1 MINHI
6 VIGGAA
12 YKHNITMGGIMNSQ
26 RLFRS
31 RTNKVFAGV
40 CGGLAEYFDV
50 DPIIIRIIFVLMVL
64 FGGSGILLYI
74 AAIFIVPLKP
84 YTPADFTLEGRDQ
97 HQPAAP
103 SNARNIFGY
112 ILIIGGGLLLL
123 ANLDVFHFFDFIGNA
138 FEYIFPILL
147 IILGMAIIYRRQSE
161 ENNESSK
168 EEQHSAAG
176 EQAQNASYK
185 QFRRFFTDKKIA
197 GVCGGLANYFGID
210 PSIMRMLYVI
220 LCLASFGAGL
230 VLYIILALVV
240 PYDYA
245 VKS

>member
-1 MINHI
+1 
-6 VIGGAA
+6 
-12 YKHNITMGGIMNSQ
+12 MNSQ
-26 RLFRS
+26 RLYRS

-50 DPIIIRIIFVLMVL
+50 DPVIIRILFVLMVL

-74 AAIFIVPLKP
+74 AAIIIVPQKP
-84 YTPADFTLEGRDQ
+84 YSAADFTPQGTQ
-97 HQPAAP
+97 AQATATP
-103 SNARNIFGY
+103 SNARNILGY

-123 ANLDVFHFFDFIGNA
+123 ANLEVFHFFDFIGNA
-138 FEYIFPILL
+138 IEYIFPILL
-147 IILGMAIIYRRQSE
+147 IILGMAIIYYRQS
-161 ENNESSK
+161 NPASESSSGD
-168 EEQHSAAG
+168 QFSSG
-176 EQAQNASYK
+176 GQQSQSQSQSYR
-185 QFRRFFTDKKIA
+185 QFRRSFTDKKIA
-197 GVCGGLANYFGID
+197 GVCGGLAGYFGID

-245 VKS
+245 IKS